1 MPAPINRRLFT
12 VTSATFLLSGCI
24 GIPLRIAK
32 ELQGRSTVIHGEEP
46 GNVSPPSGLR
56 DELEA
61 MVKEGAPG
69 VTAIVMK
76 GERQLYRI
84 DIGSIGHETQY
95 EVASASKW
103 MTAAL
108 VMTVVDEGL
117 VSLDEPIS
125 RHLPAFKGAAGATT
139 LRELLAQTSG
149 EGSLGDLVDVEQDPR
164 MTLAQSAAE
173 IAARPLQDPPGTAFK
188 YGGPGFQVAGA
199 VVEAVTHRRWADLFF
214 ERISTPLGMA
224 HTYWKHLPDRGV
236 SASETTNPLLQ
247 GGVVTTAED
256 YTRFLSMLAQQ
267 GRFGLHQ
274 ILSAQA
280 VDTMETSQTT
290 GKLMGWVPH
299 SAIRQ
304 AQYALGNWC
313 ETSIAD
319 GRCTLVSSP
328 GAFGTFPWI
337 DRQSGLYGIFF
348 MNERL
353 PRVVAHIIKAR
364 ALILSTSR

>member
-1 MPAPINRRLFT
+1 MFASINKHLF
-12 VTSATFLLSGCI
+12 VAASATLLLSGCI
-24 GIPLRIAK
+24 GIPLRIARQ
-32 ELQGRSTVIHGEEP
+32 LRNDSTKAHEP
-46 GNVSPPSGLR
+46 EPRNVSPPPGLR
-56 DELEA
+56 DELQA
-61 MVKEGAPG
+61 MVEQGAPG

-76 GERQLYRI
+76 GDHQLYRL
-84 DIGSIGHETQY
+84 DVGTIGPETQY

-117 VSLDEPIS
+117 LSLDEPIS
-125 RHLPAFKGAAGATT
+125 RYLPAFKGAAGATT

-149 EGSLGDLVDVEQDPR
+149 EGSLEDLVDVEQDPR

-173 IAARPLQDPPGTAFK
+173 IAARPLQDPPGAVFK

-199 VVEAVTHRRWADLFF
+199 LVEAVTHRRWADLFA
-214 ERISTPLGMA
+214 ERIGTPLGMT

-236 SASETTNPLLQ
+236 SASDTTNPLLQ

-256 YTRFLSMLAQQ
+256 YARFLTMLAQQ
-267 GRFGLHQ
+267 GRFNVHQ

-280 VDTMETSQTT
+280 VDTMETAQTI
-290 GKLMGWVPH
+290 GKPIAWLPH
-299 SAIRQ
+299 GAISH

-313 ETSIAD
+313 EKWTAD
-319 GRCTLVSSP
+319 GPCTLVSSP

-348 MNERL
+348 MDERL
-353 PRVVAHIIKAR
+353 PRFLPDVIKAR
-364 ALILSTSR
+364 KLIVSASP